1 MITKFDVMDRA
12 AEWQLRPEIV
22 EKDYIIGW
30 LLTGFSA
37 NPETSSNWIFKG
49 GTCLKKCYF
58 ETYRFSEDLD
68 FSLTQNAIY
77 TEQEIKNTLLSL
89 AEYISKLSGITFPTA
104 NIVVD
109 SKKNLKEQP
118 TFKAKLAYIGP
129 LQKSR
134 DPYRILLDL
143 TKHEPILDT
152 PNKKQIFHPYPDR
165 LPPNT
170 TVSTYS
176 IEEVMAEKMR
186 ALFERTRP
194 RDLYDVVYLLENRL
208 PDINLNITRQIFS
221 KKCNSKGFDA
231 PDIAR
236 LRERIFKSEELRSE
250 WSNMLAHQLPQ
261 LPSVD
266 DYLKRIDNLLSLFF
280 ATHEIRPIKIS
291 KPLPL
296 ATGES
301 AIAQTGIRYWGTGN
315 SLEILRFAA
324 TNHLLV
330 TFNYHGK
337 ERLVEPYSVHQAK
350 TGNLLFYGW
359 ELANNHIKAFKT
371 DEMTNIKAISTS
383 FIPRYRIY

>member
-1 MITKFDVMDRA
+1 MDRA

-22 EKDYIIGW
+22 EKDYVIGW
-30 LLTGFSA
+30 LLTGFST
-37 NPETSSNWIFKG
+37 NSETSSNWIFKG

-68 FSLTQNAIY
+68 FSLTPNALY
-77 TEQEIKNTLLSL
+77 AEQEIKNVLLSL
-89 AEYISKLSGITFPTA
+89 ADHISELSGITFPTA

-118 TFKAKLAYIGP
+118 TFKAKLAYVGP

-143 TKHEPILDT
+143 TKHEPVLDT
-152 PNKKQIFHPYPDR
+152 PDKRRIFHPYPDQ
-165 LPPNT
+165 LPPGT
-170 TVSTYS
+170 TIATYS

-194 RDLYDVVYLLENRL
+194 RDLYDVVYLLENRI
-208 PDINLNITRQIFS
+208 PDINLHKTRLIFS
-221 KKCNSKGFDA
+221 KKCDSKGFNA
-231 PDIAR
+231 PDITH
-236 LRERIFKSEELRSE
+236 LRERISKSEELKSE

-266 DYLKRIDNLLSLFF
+266 DYLKRIDNLLPIFF
-280 ATHEIRPIKIS
+280 ATQKAQSVGVS
-291 KPLPL
+291 KSLPL
-296 ATGES
+296 AQGES
-301 AIAQTGIRYWGTGN
+301 VIAQTGIRYWGTGN

-324 TNHLLV
+324 TNRLLV

-337 ERLVEPYSVHQAK
+337 ERLAEPYSIHQAK

-359 ELANNHIKAFKT
+359 VLADNKIKAFKT
-371 DEMTNIKAISTS
+371 NEMTNIKATNTS
-383 FIPRYRIY
+383 FIPRYSI